1 MSAVN
6 ADDEQLRWVPTH
18 VQVTVLRARG
28 LRAKG
33 KHGTS
38 DVYII
43 IQVAKEKYSTCVME
57 KTTSPE
63 WAEECV
69 FELLP
74 GVLEPGGR
82 DARPPGSCDLTLT
95 AMHRALMGLDVFLGQ
110 VVIPLDRTF
119 QGRIC
124 MKNEWFKFQSKS
136 GKKEK
141 ERGELQVTVQFTRHN
156 LTASMYDLSMKE
168 KPHSAFSKLKQ
179 RIRGKKRVAEEDSS
193 SAIIPGGYG
202 ALARMRGRLPS
213 DGGGEEDY
221 EDDEGGE
228 ARRSKMRNFFLRGRL
243 RKSSDTRSSTSLG
256 SESSES
262 SSRGGSLSPTAGI
275 SVVVSDL
282 SNSPSNSSNFTA
294 DNSPEHTVAPSPQ
307 VSPHKHIADGV
318 VESPLPSPHS
328 GPKPLP
334 QLSIEKP
341 AHPKALPSTLTPA
354 MGSFQKVS
362 ALSLSLQNLS
372 ISRLETHPGPMD
384 GRRWSLDKA
393 GDEERAEI
401 AAALEQ
407 AGKLEAEE
415 RNVTEHQQEAT
426 GDVEVKKQKRG
437 LFSHC
442 RSDLAGKTPITGKD
456 ESALPSSEGKHRGWF
471 NSKDLHNKPSQLV
484 CPCDHSTDTILYPL
498 PSCLNNPFTSPVSLT
513 PSNPF
518 LTLLQQNPFFE
529 EIQAAAVLTSNPP
542 ALPCFFSPTWFDQE
556 ASPNWH
562 REWEQCHW
570 MDNGMEI
577 QVGGDKLFGQNPFQ
591 ETGALEDHV
600 WSNPFTGFGIDIE
613 ASHSQEMSSFNQSE
627 VSFTEGSQLEF
638 SEIWKLAKAYNE
650 LTPSSKCPNGTLV
663 SQKHMLSIPAAPDAG
678 KRCGELGAVPSPG
691 SCGHRGRGLML
702 PFNNSSQPAVYKEVS
717 SDDTL
722 EPPTIVFD
730 SPAWELDHLQSNPNN
745 SISRISK
752 QEASKEP
759 DQTRAE
765 EIDRKSRLLYC
776 LSAERPPQLTSCTS
790 ILVKS
795 SSLELDAKDADYIDV
810 SMQVMPVNS
819 PSVYHAPGDL
829 ICVSGFHSGSLVF
842 EDDQLHDATKEGQN
856 ASKCTSSLCE
866 KGDVT
871 VSCQVHQYSASI
883 SPAISDIINVNSDVF
898 VSPSSTNHPFRPSF
912 IAQPSP
918 VCNQELLP
926 VPQSGFSPVSDFYMS
941 ADSESYHSCSST
953 QHCGSVWSQCSLLAM
968 PKNSPCE
975 LEQENLPKNNPPQE
989 PLPTC
994 DPGVEGLP
1002 KCDQLQQSLLKHDL
1016 CEDAMPKYNPF
1027 QHGVPAYACEEGAM
1041 PVQDFLP
1048 KTLSMGGEH
1057 FQKKPASHFS
1067 EDATSENLAQ
1077 QLMPTEKS
1085 DENYFLTFNFSEE
1098 LATESDPVDG
1108 DCSSSEFI
1116 QTEIPNVVSETEQAT
1131 LDSGAMGSE
1140 VLHFK
1145 MVSDDKAAFEN
1156 STLEHSLLDEDVT
1169 TDCSNVDWTSVGSD
1183 LFTTDLFTSPVG
1195 TEHEHVEATDLAHI
1209 YTSFGES
1216 EETPPSSSISQ
1227 DLVITHLLTSTNSK
1241 SHFNSPVSPS
1251 KMADVCPEATCAS
1264 GGGRLRLAPVERHD
1278 HGNILASSVG
1288 NDLTL
1293 TFPPLPHDL
1302 SPLASSTPSA
1312 AISALCPC
1320 PSITSSSA
1328 LAPDVCPSPSARA
1341 VIGAP
1346 RADISQWKRQSS
1358 NQRSSPHLVKPL
1370 TPPGGEERRSEGRSV
1385 LEKLK
1390 STIHPGRSHH
1400 HGDQETDRAKGLV
1413 EGGGSYYHLAHS
1425 ELVSLLV
1432 QREVDIQHERE
1443 EFERQGLLLE
1453 KREAELRKTRLLIRD
1468 LEDYIDTLL
1477 VRIME
1482 QTPTLLQ
1489 VRGKLK

>member
-318 VESPLPSPHS
+318 GEISILVPELYTQECLISGTAFPALPSVFVNGNPVESPLPSPHS

-471 NSKDLHNKPSQLV
+471 NSKDLHNKPS
-484 CPCDHSTDTILYPL
+484 
-498 PSCLNNPFTSPVSLT
+498 
-513 PSNPF
+513 
-518 LTLLQQNPFFE
+518 
-529 EIQAAAVLTSNPP
+529 
-542 ALPCFFSPTWFDQE
+542 
-556 ASPNWH
+556 
-562 REWEQCHW
+562 
-570 MDNGMEI
+570 
-577 QVGGDKLFGQNPFQ
+577 
-591 ETGALEDHV
+591 
-600 WSNPFTGFGIDIE
+600 
-613 ASHSQEMSSFNQSE
+613 
-627 VSFTEGSQLEF
+627 
-638 SEIWKLAKAYNE
+638 
-650 LTPSSKCPNGTLV
+650 
-663 SQKHMLSIPAAPDAG
+663 
-678 KRCGELGAVPSPG
+678 
-691 SCGHRGRGLML
+691 
-702 PFNNSSQPAVYKEVS
+702 
-717 SDDTL
+717 
-722 EPPTIVFD
+722 
-730 SPAWELDHLQSNPNN
+730 
-745 SISRISK
+745 
-752 QEASKEP
+752 
-759 DQTRAE
+759 
-765 EIDRKSRLLYC
+765 
-776 LSAERPPQLTSCTS
+776 
-790 ILVKS
+790 
-795 SSLELDAKDADYIDV
+795 
-810 SMQVMPVNS
+810 
-819 PSVYHAPGDL
+819 
-829 ICVSGFHSGSLVF
+829 
-842 EDDQLHDATKEGQN
+842 
-856 ASKCTSSLCE
+856 
-866 KGDVT
+866 
-871 VSCQVHQYSASI
+871 
-883 SPAISDIINVNSDVF
+883 
-898 VSPSSTNHPFRPSF
+898 
-912 IAQPSP
+912 
-918 VCNQELLP
+918 
-926 VPQSGFSPVSDFYMS
+926 
-941 ADSESYHSCSST
+941 
-953 QHCGSVWSQCSLLAM
+953 
-968 PKNSPCE
+968 
-975 LEQENLPKNNPPQE
+975 
-989 PLPTC
+989 
-994 DPGVEGLP
+994 
-1002 KCDQLQQSLLKHDL
+1002 
-1016 CEDAMPKYNPF
+1016 
-1027 QHGVPAYACEEGAM
+1027 
-1041 PVQDFLP
+1041 
-1048 KTLSMGGEH
+1048 
-1057 FQKKPASHFS
+1057 
-1067 EDATSENLAQ
+1067 
-1077 QLMPTEKS
+1077 
-1085 DENYFLTFNFSEE
+1085 
-1098 LATESDPVDG
+1098 
-1108 DCSSSEFI
+1108 
-1116 QTEIPNVVSETEQAT
+1116 
-1131 LDSGAMGSE
+1131 
-1140 VLHFK
+1140 
-1145 MVSDDKAAFEN
+1145 
-1156 STLEHSLLDEDVT
+1156 
-1169 TDCSNVDWTSVGSD
+1169 
-1183 LFTTDLFTSPVG
+1183 
-1195 TEHEHVEATDLAHI
+1195 
-1209 YTSFGES
+1209 
-1216 EETPPSSSISQ
+1216 
-1227 DLVITHLLTSTNSK
+1227 
-1241 SHFNSPVSPS
+1241 
-1251 KMADVCPEATCAS
+1251 
-1264 GGGRLRLAPVERHD
+1264 
-1278 HGNILASSVG
+1278 
-1288 NDLTL
+1288 
-1293 TFPPLPHDL
+1293 
-1302 SPLASSTPSA
+1302 
-1312 AISALCPC
+1312 
-1320 PSITSSSA
+1320 
-1328 LAPDVCPSPSARA
+1328 
-1341 VIGAP
+1341 
-1346 RADISQWKRQSS
+1346 
-1358 NQRSSPHLVKPL
+1358 PHLVKPL